1 MSKKE
6 EKKMKAEL
14 YFYTIRRDNRLAGSF
29 RILLVVCGFLL
40 ASCSSVPKRP
50 AEVFVLQTMTETQ
63 LQLANAEADRG
74 NYAEALSM
82 LGEAWRMAVSTDR
95 PALRVRVNISRGNV
109 LFYLG
114 RRQEAEDLWQTAQ
127 KEAEA
132 ANDRVLAA
140 ACRIY
145 RQRSTLSADSSGAE
159 GVLAA
164 VQAELGNVKSDKLF
178 TALAWTV
185 IGLAEKELGRF
196 ENAEKSI
203 RNALSIHEGGRYLE
217 QAGYDWY
224 LIASVRSVAKNYQG
238 ALDALDAALGFDRR
252 SENTFA
258 LGMDWAARGDVFR
271 KMGREE
277 DAVAAWRRA
286 AEIFRSLLLEEQALA
301 VESRIETP

>member
-1 MSKKE
+1 
-6 EKKMKAEL
+6 MKPFL
-14 YFYTIRRDNRLAGSF
+14 F
-29 RILLVVCGFLL
+29 LVACGFLL

-63 LQLANAEADRG
+63 LQIANAEADRG
-74 NYAEALSM
+74 NYAEALS
-82 LGEAWRMAVSTDR
+82 LLVEAQRLAVSTDR
-95 PALRVRVNISRGNV
+95 PALRVRVSISRGNV

-114 RRQEAEDLWQTAQ
+114 RRQEAEDAWQTAQ
-127 KEAEA
+127 EEAEA
-132 ANDRVLAA
+132 EGDKVLAA

-145 RQRSTLSADSSGAE
+145 RQRGVLSADSSAAE
-159 GVLAA
+159 EVFAT
-164 VQAELGNVKSDKLF
+164 VQAELVNVKSDKLF

-224 LIASVRSVAKNYQG
+224 LIASVRSVAENYQG

-252 SENTFA
+252 AENTFA
-258 LGMDWAARGDVFR
+258 LGMDWTARGDVLR
-271 KMGREE
+271 KMGSEAA
-277 DAVAAWRRA
+277 AVAAWRRA

-301 VESRIETP
+301 AESRIETQ

>member
-1 MSKKE
+1 
-6 EKKMKAEL
+6 MKP
-14 YFYTIRRDNRLAGSF
+14 F
-29 RILLVVCGFLL
+29 LLSVLCGLLL

-63 LQLANAEADRG
+63 LRLANIEADRG
-74 NYAEALSM
+74 NYAEALS
-82 LGEAWRMAVSTDR
+82 LLAEAWRMAVSTDR

-114 RRQEAEDLWQTAQ
+114 RRQEAEDIWQAAQ
-127 KEAEA
+127 KEAETA
-132 ANDRVLAA
+132 GETVLAA

-145 RQRSTLSADSSGAE
+145 RQRSALGADGSTAE
-159 GVLAA
+159 EVLAA
-164 VQAELGNVKSDKLF
+164 IQAELGNVKPDKLF

-196 ENAEKSI
+196 ENAEKSL
-203 RNALSIHEGGRYLE
+203 RNALSIHEGDRYLE

-224 LIASVRSVAKNYQG
+224 LIASVRSVAENYQG

-252 SENTFA
+252 AENTFA
-258 LGMDWAARGDVFR
+258 LGMDWSARGDVLR
-271 KMGREE
+271 KMGREDE
-277 DAVAAWRRA
+277 AVAAWRRA

-301 VESRIETP
+301 AEARIVPQ